1 MPTMVKNVLVVD
13 GSGWLPFWGNLII
26 EDRVIK
32 EMAVGENVLISK
44 EPICD
49 KILSYKP
56 GDFPGKTAPEA
67 YLIPGLK
74 DGMTMEDYQ
83 AELDQILANV
93 KTGMKIEKAFRKL
106 TGFGAG
112 QREFLKQGSP
122 ANFMIVDK
130 PATKI
135 LTAFTA
141 GKEL

>member
-13 GSGWLPFWGNLII
+13 GSGWLPIWGNLII
-26 EDRVIK
+26 EDQVIK
-32 EMAVGENVLISK
+32 EMAFGENVLITE
-44 EPICD
+44 EPRCD
-49 KILSYKP
+49 KILSYKYD
-56 GDFPGKTAPEA
+56 DFPGKTAPQA

-74 DGMTMEDYQ
+74 DGMTMADYQ
-83 AELDQILANV
+83 EELDQILADV
-93 KTGMKIEKAFRKL
+93 KTGTKIEKAFRKL
-106 TGFGAG
+106 TGYGTG
-112 QREFLKQGSP
+112 QREFLVRGST